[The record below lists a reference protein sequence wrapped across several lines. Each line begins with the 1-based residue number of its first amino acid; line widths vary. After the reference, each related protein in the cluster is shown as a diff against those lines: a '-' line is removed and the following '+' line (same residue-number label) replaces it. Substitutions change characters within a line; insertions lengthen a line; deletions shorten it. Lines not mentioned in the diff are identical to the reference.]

1 MDLATEHFKLFKFDA
16 KSRQG
21 SKRVFFHA
29 KRIKQKLFNERR
41 FLLLTT
47 EYDIVALK
55 NNITLP

>member
-47 EYDIVALK
+47 EYDIVAL
-55 NNITLP
+55 NNNE